1 MFLAEQ
7 AAEAVPFLATFSII
21 GSIFFI
27 LGFGALNLGL
37 VNSES
42 YSYQIANIVGA
53 LCFTYTALR
62 PFNSG
67 LFITEA
73 VWALIGIYGLW
84 KIVALSKKKRAA
96 KAVKNSVANHAPES
110 PSGSSVT
117 GSSGV

>member
-1 MFLAEQ
+1 MQ
-7 AAEAVPFLATFSII
+7 EAVPFLTTFSII
-21 GSIFFI
+21 GSVFFI
-27 LGFGALNLGL
+27 AGFGALNLGL

-53 LCFTYTALR
+53 LCFTYTAIR

-73 VWALIGIYGLW
+73 VWALIGFYGAW
-84 KIVALSKKKRAA
+84 KIIKLSKKKKAA
-96 KAVKNSVANHAPES
+96 AHSRGNSVANHAPES

-117 GSSGV
+117 GASGV